1 MNYYVVNYLVLDEK
15 EILENKNIY
24 LPMQSLANIQ
34 EFKTTIA
41 KGIHARLNPNCI
53 VIKSYKQVSMEE
65 YNHLHNHSNGSAA
78 YM

>member
-1 MNYYVVNYLVLDEK
+1 
-15 EILENKNIY
+15 
-24 LPMQSLANIQ
+24 MQSLANIQ